1 MRRRFFTF
9 AIRLQSL
16 RLSSI
21 PQQPS
26 NHLPAS
32 FQTLRLDSTRSFI
45 NQVLHTLSLRS
56 SNHRKFK
63 RIFDPFSKL
72 ANPPRPLPVP
82 PLMSTSLLRTSP
94 TGVLQSLPPIQW
106 FLSPFRLPPPT
117 QPRLPH
123 SPTSF
128 PAHRFSLLHPYRTS
142 GNLARPLIFTS
153 HLSHLTL
160 KTSSIRLFLSLSTL
174 PLQLPG
180 RKRKSRIDFVGG
192 AFLRIYEVL
201 SRGIKRIFSASRE

>member
-21 PQQPS
+21 PPQPS

-32 FQTLRLDSTRSFI
+32 FQTLRSDSTRSFI
-45 NQVLHTLSLRS
+45 NQVHTLSLRS

-153 HLSHLTL
+153 HLSHLIL
-160 KTSSIRLFLSLSTL
+160 KPSSTRLSLSLSTL
-174 PLQLPG
+174 LLQHPY
-180 RKRKSRIDFVGG
+180 KK
-192 AFLRIYEVL
+192 
-201 SRGIKRIFSASRE
+201 